1 METTSPVTN
10 PDLFDTP
17 AAAAHLQL
25 SRQYLE
31 KLRLTGGGPAYA
43 KLGRVVRYRRADL
56 DNWLAAQVITSTS
69 EVLVRPGAG
78 R

>member
-1 METTSPVTN
+1 METTSPAIN

-31 KLRLTGGGPAYA
+31 KLRLTGGGPAFA
-43 KLGRVVRYRRADL
+43 KLGRVVRYRRIDL
-56 DNWLAAQVITSTS
+56 ENWLTAQIKTSTS
-69 EVLVRPGAG
+69 DV
-78 R
+78 